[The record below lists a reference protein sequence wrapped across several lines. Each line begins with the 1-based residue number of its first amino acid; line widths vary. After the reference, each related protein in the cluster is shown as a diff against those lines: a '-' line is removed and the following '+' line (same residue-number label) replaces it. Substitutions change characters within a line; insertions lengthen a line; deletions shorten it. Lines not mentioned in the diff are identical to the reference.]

1 MAEQQMEA
9 KVVLLGDSGVGKTS
23 VAVRYVQGLFA
34 EDQPSTIGA
43 SFFTK
48 RLQAD
53 DYKVKMQIWDTAGQE
68 RFRSM
73 APMYFRG
80 SQGAVVMYDVGNEE
94 SFAGVETWIND
105 LRSNVEGPLSIAIV
119 GNKCDIE
126 PEKRL
131 ISSDRGKEFALNH
144 DCLFFETSA
153 KNDTGIADLFQR
165 ICQEIVKA
173 HVKSQASMPA
183 RPAASQSQG
192 IFLDNKHNNSAPAKS
207 GCGC

>member
-1 MAEQQMEA
+1 MAEHQLEA

-23 VAVRYVQGLFA
+23 IAVRYVQGLFA

-53 DYKVKMQIWDTAGQE
+53 DYKVKMAIWDTAGQE

-73 APMYFRG
+73 APMYYRG
-80 SQGAVVMYDVGNEE
+80 SQGAVVMYSVESEE
-94 SFAGVETWIND
+94 SFAGLEQWIND
-105 LRSNVEGPLSIAIV
+105 LRDGVQGSLVIAIV
-119 GNKCDIE
+119 GNKCDVE
-126 PEKRL
+126 AEKRTV
-131 ISSDRGKEFALNH
+131 STERGKEFALNH

-153 KNDTGIADLFQR
+153 KCDTGIADLFQT

-173 HVKSQASMPA
+173 HVKNQASAPARPQPASQGIFVDDKASAPA
-183 RPAASQSQG
+183 RPACS
-192 IFLDNKHNNSAPAKS
+192 
-207 GCGC
+207 C

>member
-1 MAEQQMEA
+1 MTDQQMEA

-23 VAVRYVQGLFA
+23 IAVRYVQGLFA

-73 APMYFRG
+73 APMYYRG

-94 SFAGVETWIND
+94 SFTGVETWINE
-105 LRSNVEGPLSIAIV
+105 LRDSVQGSLTIAIV
-119 GNKCDIE
+119 GNKCDLE
-126 PEKRL
+126 
-131 ISSDRGKEFALNH
+131 SDRRMITAERGKEFALSH

-153 KNDTGIADLFQR
+153 KNDVGIADLFQN

-173 HVKSQASMPA
+173 HVRNQASMPQ
-183 RPAASQSQG
+183 RPAAPQSQG
-192 IFLDNKHNNSAPAKS
+192 IFVDNKVPQGKGKS

>member
-23 VAVRYVQGLFA
+23 IAVRYVQGLFA

-73 APMYFRG
+73 APMYYRG

-94 SFAGVETWIND
+94 SFTGVETWINE
-105 LRSNVEGPLSIAIV
+105 LRDSVQGSLTIAIV

-126 PEKRL
+126 EEKRV
-131 ISSDRGKEFALNH
+131 IPSQRGKDFALSH

-153 KNDTGIADLFQR
+153 KNDTGIADLFQN

-173 HVKSQASMPA
+173 HVKNQASMPQ
-183 RPAASQSQG
+183 RPAAQSQG
-192 IFLDNKHNNSAPAKS
+192 IFVDSKAPANGGKKS
-207 GCGC
+207 GCSC

>member
-1 MAEQQMEA
+1 MAEQQLEA

-23 VAVRYVQGLFA
+23 IAVRYVQGLFA

-48 RLQAD
+48 RLTAD

-73 APMYFRG
+73 APMYYRG
-80 SQGAVVMYDVGNEE
+80 SQGAVVMYDVSSEE
-94 SFAGVETWIND
+94 SFTGVETWIQE
-105 LRSNVEGPLSIAIV
+105 LRDSVQGSLVIAVV

-126 PEKRL
+126 PEKRV
-131 ISSDRGKEFALNH
+131 IPTERGKEFALAH

-153 KNDTGIADLFQR
+153 KNDTGIVELFQD
-165 ICQEIVKA
+165 ICQQIVAA
-173 HVKSQASMPA
+173 HVKNQASQPQ
-183 RPAASQSQG
+183 RPAAQSQG
-192 IFLDNKHNNSAPAKS
+192 IFVDNKPSAGSGKS
-207 GCGC
+207 GCSC